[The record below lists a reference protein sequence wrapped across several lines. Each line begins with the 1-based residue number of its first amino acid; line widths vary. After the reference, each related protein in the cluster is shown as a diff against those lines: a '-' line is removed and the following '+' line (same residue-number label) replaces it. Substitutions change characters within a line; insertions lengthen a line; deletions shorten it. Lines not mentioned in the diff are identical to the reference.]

1 MVALQTDPTDAAQAV
16 DDALRDA
23 CGANP
28 SWICQRVLDLTD
40 SDGLAEASDLVFGSV
55 GKILLIVVLAWL
67 TNRLLRRAIDR
78 FTFRITNPNAAS
90 EAISRFRRRAPS
102 RVNDATSLS
111 TRAAARAQTLAQ
123 VLRSVTTGVI
133 WSIAAITILGELGIN
148 LGPLIASAGIA
159 GVALGFGAQ
168 SLVKDF
174 LSGFFMLV
182 EDQYGVGDIVDL
194 GEASGTVEAV
204 SLRVTR
210 IRDVNGTV
218 WHVPNGA
225 VTRVGN
231 KSQQWAR
238 ALLDVNVVYG
248 TDVDRAERLIK
259 ETADVLWNDPEWR
272 DRIIEEPEVWGVEQL
287 AAESIH
293 IRLVVKTQPAQQF
306 AVTRELRRRLLQSF
320 QANGIEVPTG
330 QRVMIREEHDNGD
343 PQPGEPD
350 QSGEPG
356 EPAEP
361 GPKSPGGS
369 GSDVGRS

>member
-1 MVALQTDPTDAAQAV
+1 VA
-16 DDALRDA
+16 
-23 CGANP
+23 
-28 SWICQRVLDLTD
+28 
-40 SDGLAEASDLVFGSV
+40 
-55 GKILLIVVLAWL
+55 
-67 TNRLLRRAIDR
+67 
-78 FTFRITNPNAAS
+78 
-90 EAISRFRRRAPS
+90 
-102 RVNDATSLS
+102 
-111 TRAAARAQTLAQ
+111 
-123 VLRSVTTGVI
+123 TGVI

-194 GEASGTVEAV
+194 GEAAGTVEAV
-204 SLRVTR
+204 SLRTTR
-210 IRDVNGTV
+210 LRDVNGTV
-218 WHVPNGA
+218 WHVPNGM

-259 ETADVLWNDPEWR
+259 ETADALWNDPDW
-272 DRIIEEPEVWGVEQL
+272 DDKFLEEPEVWGVEQL

-306 AVTRELRRRLLQSF
+306 AVTRELRRRILQAF

-330 QRVMIREEHDNGD
+330 QRVVFRDEPNDD
-343 PQPGEPD
+343 SPARPTTPGE
-350 QSGEPG
+350 S
-356 EPAEP
+356 
-361 GPKSPGGS
+361 GS
-369 GSDVGRS
+369 GVGRS

>member
-1 MVALQTDPTDAAQAV
+1 MLAFDTDPETV
-16 DDALRDA
+16 RNV
-23 CGANP
+23 CGDKA
-28 SWICQRVLDLTD
+28 SWICERTLDITD
-40 SDGLAEASDLVFGSV
+40 NHGLAEASDLVFGSL
-55 GKILLIVVLAWL
+55 GKILLVILLAWI
-67 TNRLLRRAIDR
+67 TNRLVRRAIDR
-78 FTFRITNPNAAS
+78 FTIRVTSPNGAS

-102 RVNDATSLS
+102 IVADATGLS

-123 VLRSVTTGVI
+123 VLRSVATGII
-133 WSIAAITILGELGIN
+133 WGIAAITILGELGIN

-204 SLRVTR
+204 TLRVTR
-210 IRDVNGTV
+210 LRDVNGTV

-225 VTRVGN
+225 ITRVGN

-248 TDVDRAERLIK
+248 TDVDEAERLIK
-259 ETADVLWNDPEWR
+259 ATADALWNDPEWG
-272 DRIIEEPEVWGVEQL
+272 DTIIEEPEVWGVEQL

-293 IRLVVKTQPAQQF
+293 IRLVVKTQPSQQF
-306 AVTRELRRRLLQSF
+306 KVTRELRRRLLQAF
-320 QANGIEVPTG
+320 EANGIEVPTG
-330 QRVMIREEHDNGD
+330 RVVIRD
-343 PQPGEPD
+343 
-350 QSGEPG
+350 ST
-356 EPAEP
+356 
-361 GPKSPGGS
+361 
-369 GSDVGRS
+369 